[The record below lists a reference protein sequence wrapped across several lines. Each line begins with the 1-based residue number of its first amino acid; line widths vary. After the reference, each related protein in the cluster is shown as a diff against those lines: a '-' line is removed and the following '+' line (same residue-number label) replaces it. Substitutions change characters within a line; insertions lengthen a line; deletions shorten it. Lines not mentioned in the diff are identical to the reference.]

1 MTEPRDHESR
11 QCCAPSS
18 ARADRA
24 DVGTPSPSPPG
35 DGAQP
40 VVIPAG
46 SFLMGDEG
54 SDANPFDGEGPVR
67 VVEVSAFVLDATA
80 VDNDRFR
87 RFVEATGHV
96 TTAERDGWSFVFGP
110 FVPDHLQASAVPASG
125 VPWWWRVDGARWDQP
140 EGPGSDLD
148 GRGNHPVVH
157 VSFADA
163 VAYAAWAGKRLPT
176 EAEWEHAARGG
187 LESATYP
194 WGDELTPDGRW
205 RCNIWQGEFPTKNT
219 GQDGYAGTA
228 PVDAFEPNGYGLHQ
242 MAGNVWEWT
251 ADRWTIDHD
260 PEPIT
265 DPTGPSHGEAYVR
278 RGGSYLCHD
287 SYCNRY
293 RVAARDRSHQA
304 DTTANIG
311 FRCAADLGPPDPRR
325 LVIEVGATV
334 GTGHLAQRAR
344 AIPSLAR

>member
-1 MTEPRDHESR
+1 
-11 QCCAPSS
+11 
-18 ARADRA
+18 
-24 DVGTPSPSPPG
+24 
-35 DGAQP
+35 
-40 VVIPAG
+40 VIPAG
-46 SFLMGDEG
+46 SFLMGYEG
-54 SDANPFDGEGPVR
+54 PDANPFDGEGPVR
-67 VVEVSAFVLDATA
+67 AVEVSAFAVDATA

-87 RFVEATGHV
+87 RFVDATGHV

-110 FVPDHLQASAVPASG
+110 FVPDHLQASAVPAPG

-157 VSFADA
+157 VSLADA

-176 EAEWEHAARGG
+176 EAEWEYAARGG

-228 PVDAFEPNGYGLHQ
+228 PVDAFEPNGYGLYQ

-251 ADRWTIDHD
+251 ADRWTI
-260 PEPIT
+260 
-265 DPTGPSHGEAYVR
+265 GPSHGEAYVR

-293 RVAARDRSHQA
+293 RVAARDRSDEA

-311 FRCAADLGPPDPRR
+311 FRCATDLGPPSAGP
-325 LVIEVGATV
+325 
-334 GTGHLAQRAR
+334 TG
-344 AIPSLAR
+344 PT

>member
-1 MTEPRDHESR
+1 VNDRPVAEDGA
-11 QCCAPSS
+11 CCAPS
-18 ARADRA
+18 AERADSQVA
-24 DVGTPSPSPPG
+24 PAAGTAAAAAPST
-35 DGAQP
+35 DEAAA

-46 SFLMGDEG
+46 SFLMGYEG
-54 SDANPFDGEGPVR
+54 PDANPFDGEGPVR
-67 VVEVSAFVLDATA
+67 SVTVSALALDTTA

-110 FVPDHLQASAVPASG
+110 FVPEHLQASAAPAPG
-125 VPWWWRVDGARWDQP
+125 APWWWRVDGARWDQP

-157 VSFADA
+157 VSVTDA
-163 VAYAAWAGKRLPT
+163 AAYAAWAGKRLPT
-176 EAEWEHAARGG
+176 EAEWECAARGG
-187 LESATYP
+187 LESASYP
-194 WGDELTPDGRW
+194 WGDELTPAGRW
-205 RCNIWQGEFPTKNT
+205 RCNIWQGDFPTTNT
-219 GQDGYAGTA
+219 REDGYAGTA

-251 ADRWTIDHD
+251 ADRWTTDHN
-260 PEPIT
+260 PEPAT
-265 DPTGPSHGEAYVR
+265 DPTGPATGEIHVR

-293 RVAARDRSHQA
+293 RVAARDRSHRA

-311 FRCAADLGPPDPRR
+311 FRCATDLSAD
-325 LVIEVGATV
+325 T
-334 GTGHLAQRAR
+334 Q
-344 AIPSLAR
+344 